1 MDCYRERIAE
11 ISKQLQEKTLG
22 EIKADMEIN
31 KFNYVGVGF
40 GYNLKDTYPDTMG
53 NAKKSTLTPEFDE
66 LVLMSKEI

>member
-22 EIKADMEIN
+22 EIMANMGIN

-40 GYNLKDTYPDTMG
+40 GYNLKDTYPDTMEK
-53 NAKKSTLTPEFDE
+53 AKESTLTPEFDE
-66 LVLMSKEI
+66 LVSMSKAM

>member
-22 EIKADMEIN
+22 EIKANMGTN

-40 GYNLKDTYPDTMG
+40 GYNLKDTYPDTMEK
-53 NAKKSTLTPEFDE
+53 ALKSTLTPEFDE
-66 LVLMSKEI
+66 LVLMSKDI